1 VCVEKHAR
9 RYGRVKVQRKE
20 LLASTSSLVMV
31 AIARIHYSV
40 IVLHGSHTNG
50 KEKKKR
56 KRARK
61 EFHTLRCLDK
71 IKQEKN
77 GKQLLMW

>member
-1 VCVEKHAR
+1 VIDHTYIYIVKHAR

-50 KEKKKR
+50 KEEKR
-56 KRARK
+56 ER
-61 EFHTLRCLDK
+61 
-71 IKQEKN
+71 EKPTSHVV
-77 GKQLLMW
+77 MFR